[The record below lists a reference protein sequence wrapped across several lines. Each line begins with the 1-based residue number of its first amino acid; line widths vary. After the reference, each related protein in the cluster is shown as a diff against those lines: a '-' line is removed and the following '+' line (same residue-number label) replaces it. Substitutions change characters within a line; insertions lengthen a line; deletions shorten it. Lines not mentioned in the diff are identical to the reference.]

1 MKRPR
6 FRRYVAP
13 LPMND
18 FPDYDRYW
26 DRRDEKVVI
35 PRWQMAAEQIPDGAS
50 VLDVG
55 CGPGGFL
62 TYLREVRPN
71 CRARGTDISPGAV
84 ALAVEKGHDAFAADL
99 AVDDIPGTYDVIT
112 CFETIEH
119 IADAEVVLEKIRD
132 ACKGTVIMSL
142 PNFGFIDHRIRLGI
156 FGRFPAHPA
165 LDRHGLQGLDPSVR
179 PRGRQGAGTVRQP
192 QGPLEALSRALLQAA
207 RLHPESCRP
216 RVDLTTGCWRLQ
228 SAAPC

>member
-156 FGRFPAHPA
+156 FGRFPDTNLKFHVKEHI
-165 LDRHGLQGLDPSVR
+165 RHWTVTDFKVWTRRYGLEVVKVQGQYGSRKVPWKRYPGLFSRQLVYTLR
-179 PRGRQGAGTVRQP
+179 VAGRAST
-192 QGPLEALSRALLQAA
+192 
-207 RLHPESCRP
+207 
-216 RVDLTTGCWRLQ
+216 
-228 SAAPC
+228 